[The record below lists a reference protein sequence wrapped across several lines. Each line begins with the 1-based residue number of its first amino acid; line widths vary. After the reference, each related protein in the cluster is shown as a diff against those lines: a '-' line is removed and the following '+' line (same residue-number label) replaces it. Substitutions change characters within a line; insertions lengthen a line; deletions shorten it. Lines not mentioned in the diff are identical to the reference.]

1 MNKILISEGIIDKLQ
16 LMAKQNIENL
26 NLLSKVLY
34 CNTLEEL
41 RKIQGEISYKIST
54 FDEEIKNL

>member
-1 MNKILISEGIIDKLQ
+1 MNKILISEGTIDKLQ
-16 LMAKQNIENL
+16 LMTKQNIENL